1 MNDSYTN
8 DSIVINTKNML
19 MDYGETFN
27 ETDSEFVSDSV
38 NNTTLSESE
47 DYDVKTYL
55 ESILG
60 PQRQPSEKVSQTFL
74 FMHLTGFFVQNIKM
88 LYTFAK
94 WNKSFCF
101 CFFFSAHSFNDNLC
115 CDGNNRHYWECISL
129 LGDSSHS
136 LHAICNKLLPLL
148 AGCFRSTHFAFR

>member
-8 DSIVINTKNML
+8 DSVVIHTKNML

-38 NNTTLSESE
+38 NNTTMSESE

-60 PQRQPSEKVSQTFL
+60 PQRQPSEKVSESFL
-74 FMHLTGFFVQNIKM
+74 FMHLTRFLCKKR
-88 LYTFAK
+88 AWCK
-94 WNKSFCF
+94 KS
-101 CFFFSAHSFNDNLC
+101 
-115 CDGNNRHYWECISL
+115 
-129 LGDSSHS
+129 SS
-136 LHAICNKLLPLL
+136 
-148 AGCFRSTHFAFR
+148 

>member
-1 MNDSYTN
+1 MMNDSYTN

-38 NNTTLSESE
+38 NNATLSESE

-74 FMHLTGFFVQNIKM
+74 FMHFTGFFV
-88 LYTFAK
+88 
-94 WNKSFCF
+94 
-101 CFFFSAHSFNDNLC
+101 H
-115 CDGNNRHYWECISL
+115 
-129 LGDSSHS
+129 
-136 LHAICNKLLPLL
+136 
-148 AGCFRSTHFAFR
+148 

>member
-1 MNDSYTN
+1 MTMIVRLMMNESYTN
-8 DSIVINTKNML
+8 DSVVIHTKNML

-60 PQRQPSEKVSQTFL
+60 PQRQPSEKVSHFL
-74 FMHLTGFFVQNIKM
+74 FMHFTGFLVQKNLNAIVFRQIK
-88 LYTFAK
+88 
-94 WNKSFCF
+94 
-101 CFFFSAHSFNDNLC
+101 
-115 CDGNNRHYWECISL
+115 
-129 LGDSSHS
+129 
-136 LHAICNKLLPLL
+136 
-148 AGCFRSTHFAFR
+148 

>member
-1 MNDSYTN
+1 MMNDSYTN

-19 MDYGETFN
+19 IDYGETFN

-74 FMHLTGFFVQNIKM
+74 FMHFTGFFAQKIKM

-94 WNKSFCF
+94 
-101 CFFFSAHSFNDNLC
+101 
-115 CDGNNRHYWECISL
+115 
-129 LGDSSHS
+129 
-136 LHAICNKLLPLL
+136 
-148 AGCFRSTHFAFR
+148 

>member
-8 DSIVINTKNML
+8 DSVVIHTKNML

-27 ETDSEFVSDSV
+27 ETDSEFVSDNV

-60 PQRQPSEKVSQTFL
+60 PQRQPSEKVSKVFCLCILPDFFL
-74 FMHLTGFFVQNIKM
+74 QNILIAVDFHQVK
-88 LYTFAK
+88 
-94 WNKSFCF
+94 
-101 CFFFSAHSFNDNLC
+101 
-115 CDGNNRHYWECISL
+115 
-129 LGDSSHS
+129 
-136 LHAICNKLLPLL
+136 
-148 AGCFRSTHFAFR
+148 

>member
-1 MNDSYTN
+1 MMNDSYTN

-74 FMHLTGFFVQNIKM
+74 FMHFTGFLVQKILK
-88 LYTFAK
+88 
-94 WNKSFCF
+94 
-101 CFFFSAHSFNDNLC
+101 C
-115 CDGNNRHYWECISL
+115 C
-129 LGDSSHS
+129 
-136 LHAICNKLLPLL
+136 
-148 AGCFRSTHFAFR
+148 